1 MNMATTALCLVGF
14 ALAWLQPMHILP
26 WVGWHSE
33 FLAFCSVLL
42 LGVGVLCR
50 NRKHAKAVQVPQA
63 ALFVALL
70 IPVAIIQHVFG
81 LVQFLGDALVI
92 ALYAGTGFWAVLVG
106 YSAREIERLSGLPH
120 TRVPV
125 LEWVAICT
133 LTAAAASVILALS
146 QALDVW
152 SSADW
157 INRTGSFRRPGANF
171 GQPNHLATLLLLGAA
186 SLLFLYRV
194 RRVTHQFSLFT
205 LAYLALG
212 LALTESRTGIVGAT
226 LLTVWWLAYPNIKV
240 TRPSVLAVAAVW
252 FVLLVFVIA
261 WPRWVEEIHSPNIV
275 SVSASINLSAGSRLQ
290 VWSQLF
296 EAALQKPWFGWGL
309 REVSQAQNAVLH
321 GYVKSE
327 PFTYAHNIVLD
338 ALIGIG
344 IPITL
349 LVSGLVLKWGWVRV
363 RSVKNAAAWYCVAFI
378 LPVAVHS
385 CLEFPFAYA
394 YFLFPVLMLVGIL
407 ESECAICRPK
417 PWPLWALAAG
427 FVLTVI
433 TALWIVVEYVA
444 AEEDF
449 RVARFE
455 AIRLGK
461 TQVDY
466 ERPNLVLLTQMQ
478 TMLDGSRVVPE
489 AGMPPQ
495 TIAMLRSAALRF
507 PWTALQNRYA
517 LSLALNGQPEEAARQ
532 LKVMRVMHGERAY
545 VAIKAAW
552 IELANTKHP
561 QLLQFEMP

>member
-1 MNMATTALCLVGF
+1 MTVLGLVGLV
-14 ALAWLQPMHILP
+14 LAWLQPMHILP

-42 LGVGVLCR
+42 LSFGVLCR
-50 NRKHAKAVQVPQA
+50 SRKHVNTVPVPQT

-70 IPVAIIQHVFG
+70 IPVVIIQHVFG
-81 LVQFLGDALVI
+81 LVLFLGDALVI
-92 ALYAGTGFWAVLVG
+92 ALYAGTGFWAVLAG
-106 YSAREIERLSGLPH
+106 HSAIETERRHGPSKA
-120 TRVPV
+120 RVSF
-125 LEWVAICT
+125 LEWVAVCT
-133 LTAAAASVILALS
+133 LTAAAASVILAFT

-152 SSADW
+152 NSADW
-157 INRTGSFRRPGANF
+157 INRTGSYRRPGANF

-194 RRVTHQFSLFT
+194 RRVTHLFSLFT
-205 LAYLALG
+205 LGYLALG

-252 FVLLVFVIA
+252 FVLLVFVFV
-261 WPRWVEEIHSPNIV
+261 WPRWVEEFHSPNIV
-275 SVSASINLSAGSRLQ
+275 SSVSASINLSAGSRLQ
-290 VWSQLF
+290 IWSQLF

-309 REVSQAQNAVLH
+309 REVSQAHNAVLH
-321 GYVKSE
+321 EYAKSE

-338 ALIGIG
+338 ALIGLG

-349 LVSGLVLKWGWVRV
+349 IVSGLVLKWGWVRL
-363 RSVKNAAAWYCVAFI
+363 RSVKNAATWYCVAFI
-378 LPVAVHS
+378 LPVTVHS

-407 ESECAICRPK
+407 EAECAICRPK
-417 PWPLWALAAG
+417 SWPLWALAAG

-433 TALWIVVEYVA
+433 TALWMVVEYVA

-466 ERPNLVLLTQMQ
+466 ERPHLVLLTQMQ

-532 LKVMRVMHGERAY
+532 LKVMRAMHGERAY